1 MMRQD
6 PKRLYANYGAS
17 SDGKAWDG
25 RPMPAWDQLGPA
37 VQAHWTVAALA
48 ASGLELS
55 RIDAGFKRMADSL
68 IERDRERAA
77 FMTVPASVAPLYWQL
92 RTWGRM
98 AAADWATR
106 MAALGCKPGVRVDL
120 DVGADGLALAFGRL
134 AGLGVDCLL
143 GALEQDGERPV
154 ASALMHSIGALAVA
168 GFGLGATAGPASLER
183 VVLAFERIA
192 DCHDLL
198 EHEGEPRREGKM
210 WRAAA
215 WNIRAQLVQVPRS
228 A

>member
-1 MMRQD
+1 MRQD

-25 RPMPAWDQLGPA
+25 RPMPTWDQLGPA

-48 ASGLELS
+48 AAGLELS
-55 RIDAGFKRMADSL
+55 RIDPGFKRMADSMVDS
-68 IERDRERAA
+68 DRGRPG
-77 FMTVPASVAPLYWQL
+77 VPPSAHPLFWQIRL
-92 RTWGRM
+92 WGRM
-98 AAADWATR
+98 AAADWSPR
-106 MAALGCKPGVRVDL
+106 QVALGHKLGPRVEL
-120 DVGADGLALAFGRL
+120 DTGADALVLAFGRL

-143 GALEQDGERPV
+143 GALEQDGDRPV

-168 GFGLGATAGPASLER
+168 GFGLGATAGPASMER

-192 DCHDLL
+192 DCHELLDLD
-198 EHEGEPRREGKM
+198 GPRREAKM

>member
-1 MMRQD
+1 MRQD

-25 RPMPAWDQLGPA
+25 RSMPTWDQLGPA

-48 ASGLELS
+48 AAGLELS
-55 RIDAGFKRMADSL
+55 RIDPGFKRMADSMVHP
-68 IERDRERAA
+68 DRAVA
-77 FMTVPASVAPLYWQL
+77 VMCKVPEAVAPLYWQL
-92 RTWGRM
+92 RLWGRM
-98 AAADWATR
+98 AAADWSPR
-106 MAALGCKPGVRVDL
+106 MVALGCKPGGPRGDI
-120 DVGADGLALAFGRL
+120 DVGADALALAFGRL
-134 AGLGVDCLL
+134 AGLGTDCLL
-143 GALEQDGERPV
+143 GALEQDGDRPV

-168 GFGLGATAGPASLER
+168 GFGLGATAGPASMER

-198 EHEGEPRREGKM
+198 DLDGETRREAKM

-215 WNIRAQLVQVPRS
+215 WNIRAQLVPVPRS

>member
-1 MMRQD
+1 MKRQD

-25 RPMPAWDQLGPA
+25 RPMPTWDQLGPA
-37 VQAHWTVAALA
+37 VQSHWTVAALA
-48 ASGLELS
+48 AAGLELS
-55 RIDAGFKRMADSL
+55 RIDAGFKRMSDQLVDS
-68 IERDRERAA
+68 DRGRPG
-77 FMTVPASVAPLYWQL
+77 VPPSAHPLYWQL

-98 AAADWATR
+98 AAADWAPR
-106 MAALGCKPGVRVDL
+106 MAALGCKPAPRVDL
-120 DVGADGLALAFGRL
+120 DVGADALALAFGRL
-134 AGLGVDCLL
+134 AGLGVDSLL

-168 GFGLGATAGPASLER
+168 GFGLGATASPASLER

-215 WNIRAQLVQVPRS
+215 WNIRDQLVQVPRS